1 MSYTAT
7 LLLCVCVMHTCMH
20 DDHLAM
26 HACTVACTPLLLR
39 QPTYHIARR
48 ITPATPF
55 SSSDVP
61 AYHGRTIIDDVRGRG
76 RGDRPPSTDPAGP
89 HRKGRKQS
97 IGCVAWP
104 CRQRWSSSDRR
115 CVCMGVGCHCMIR
128 DPKSKRRGR
137 AIGWMT
143 GAGGEAPLQSAERR
157 GCARRQSTGPPG
169 GKGEF
174 CSYLFLLFPRHG

>member
-1 MSYTAT
+1 MTTTSP
-7 LLLCVCVMHTCMH
+7 C
-20 DDHLAM
+20 M
-26 HACTVACTPLLLR
+26 HACTVACTHAAAPAA
-39 QPTYHIARR
+39 HISSVIARR
-48 ITPATPF
+48 ITLATPF

-89 HRKGRKQS
+89 HRKGRRQS

-104 CRQRWSSSDRR
+104 CRQRWSSGDRR

-157 GCARRQSTGPPG
+157 EAARGDNRQDHLG
-169 GKGEF
+169 GKGGF